1 MPVVAEVFGHLL
13 LQGGFEHRLGQR
25 LEQPVRAGQCDP
37 LSACL
42 AYQITHQRPLGT
54 GELTG
59 RNGRLIHVLAGVS
72 RLYHLSS
79 IHALECVW
87 S

>member
-1 MPVVAEVFGHLL
+1 M
-13 LQGGFEHRLGQR
+13 R
-25 LEQPVRAGQCDP
+25 P